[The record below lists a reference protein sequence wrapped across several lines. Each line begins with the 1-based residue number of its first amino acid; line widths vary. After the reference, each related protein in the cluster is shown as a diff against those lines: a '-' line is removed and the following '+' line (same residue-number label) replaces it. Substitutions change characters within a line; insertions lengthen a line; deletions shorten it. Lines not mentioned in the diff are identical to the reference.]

1 MDSGTVIDPQSDEV
15 GGIFMTKS
23 KAQVKPAAT
32 ANLNDKAVRN
42 LADAIYKHLQEEG
55 CEPKHIISVSSQLLG
70 LVTDQIRDG
79 ASRS

>member
-1 MDSGTVIDPQSDEV
+1 MIDPRSDEV

-23 KAQVKPAAT
+23 KAQAKPAAT
-32 ANLNDKAVRN
+32 ANLNDRAVRN

-55 CEPKHIISVSSQLLG
+55 CEAKHIISVSSQLLG

-79 ASRS
+79 ASRSE